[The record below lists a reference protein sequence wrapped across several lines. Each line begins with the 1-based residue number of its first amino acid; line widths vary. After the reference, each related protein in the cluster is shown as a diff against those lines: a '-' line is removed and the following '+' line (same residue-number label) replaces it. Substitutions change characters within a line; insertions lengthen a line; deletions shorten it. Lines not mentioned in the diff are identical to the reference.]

1 MSDSLG
7 QWQAAR
13 LDAAFESYP
22 DPRTLQLRME
32 RLSRAYPSAL
42 SMLLEGSDDDREG
55 LLALL
60 TLGDAP
66 VEEAI
71 RHPHLLPMLLDRRNL
86 HEPFAENPPPLPNLT
101 RWKRHL
107 WLKLL
112 LRERLGIAGFQET
125 ASGFARLA
133 DETSALAMNALPTA
147 APLILFAMGKWGG
160 RELNAS
166 SDIDPVFFAPTDS
179 RSEEVDRTVRSWAGL
194 LSGGETG
201 DAIYPVDLRLR
212 PEGASGPLACNLGE
226 AERYFFQRAAPWERI
241 AYLRARHL
249 LGPLPE
255 WFGQMLDQF
264 LFGSSDPRERV
275 GEVARAL
282 RNVHTSARDRDLKR
296 SPGGIRDVEFLV
308 ASYQLSEGHHNAE
321 LRHGTILEL
330 LERLDASGSLTTD
343 QTATLRE
350 GYILLRNAEH
360 ALQAEEDRAQFILP
374 DPGTALQKRL
384 AWAVRLAPDELEK
397 TLSRSMKGIEAIV
410 EELLLADS
418 PSMSVGTAFVDPQ
431 AEVMI
436 GMAQAAPKLNRE
448 AQTILRR
455 LTGPWGSPAS
465 LFDASQLEQADDP
478 GVLLLR
484 LESSVNAYGGAR
496 SWKQA
501 YGGNQDLQRRI
512 TRILRFGKR
521 LLDEATPRPYLWE
534 QIGNVPESLSRPTKA
549 TTTTLSDWL
558 GNRLFLYGDRFIDG
572 SASVDELTAGWTA
585 TVDEV
590 IQTLGDDFF
599 THNTPPIALF
609 AMGKWGGGELAPDAD
624 LDLMFVCGN
633 GDGSA
638 VASAVQNAT
647 RWMQEASLTGRLL
660 LDARLRPEGGSA
672 PMVIT
677 LSRLEDYLTT
687 RAQPWERMAL
697 VRARFITGDT
707 EIGQQA
713 MRILQTFSTTPPDP
727 SQVKQIEIARRKAA
741 ELSRPRHGILRL
753 KKGVGGM
760 MDFEFAATLLG
771 WKRGL
776 PKGEWWHAPIAAR
789 LEELAADKDSLLIE
803 AAEAYRELRRW
814 DMVTLLASGHR
825 RGDIRTEGEEAER
838 FADAAGIEVDEISR
852 RWKEISALGREVLE
866 LGLKQE

>member
-7 QWQAAR
+7 QWNAAR
-13 LDAAFESYP
+13 LDAAFETYP
-22 DPRTLQLRME
+22 DPRTLKLRME
-32 RLSRAYPSAL
+32 RLSRAYPPAL
-42 SMLLEGSDDDREG
+42 SMLLEGNEDERAG

-86 HEPFAENPPPLPNLT
+86 HEPFADNPAPLPNLT

-112 LRERLGIAGFQET
+112 LRERLEIVGFKET

-133 DETSALAMNALPTA
+133 DETSALAMHALPNA

-194 LSGGETG
+194 LSGGESG

-249 LGPLPE
+249 LGPLPD

-264 LFGSSDPRERV
+264 LFGAADPRERV

-282 RNVHTSARDRDLKR
+282 RNVHASARDRDLKR

-308 ASYQLSEGHHNAE
+308 ASYQLSEGHHNKE

-330 LERLDASGSLTTD
+330 LDRLEASDSLTSEQAT
-343 QTATLRE
+343 TLRD

-360 ALQAEEDRAQFILP
+360 AMQAEEDRARFILP
-374 DPGTALQKRL
+374 DPGSPLHKRL
-384 AWAVRLAPDELEK
+384 AWALRLEPEQLES
-397 TLSRSMKGIEAIV
+397 TLSNAMRAIAGIV
-410 EELLLADS
+410 DDLLLADS
-418 PSMSVGTAFVDPQ
+418 PTMSVGTAFVDPQ
-431 AEVMI
+431 ADEFVGI
-436 GMAQAAPKLNRE
+436 EGSAPKLNRE

-455 LTGPWGSPAS
+455 LTGPWGSPSS
-465 LFDASQLEQADDP
+465 LFDVTQLEQCKDP
-478 GVLLLR
+478 SKLLLR

-501 YGGNQDLQRRI
+501 FGGNEELQRRI

-534 QIGNVPESLSRPTKA
+534 QIGNTPDSLELPEK
-549 TTTTLSDWL
+549 TTTSTLSDWL
-558 GNRLFLYGDRFIDG
+558 GNRLFLHGDRFLEG
-572 SASVDELTAGWTA
+572 VAKVDEFTSGWTA
-585 TVDEV
+585 TIDEV
-590 IQTLGDDFF
+590 IRRLSYNLF
-599 THNTPPIALF
+599 THHTPPIALF
-609 AMGKWGGGELAPDAD
+609 GMGKWGGGELAPDAD
-624 LDLMFVCGN
+624 LDLMFVCGP
-633 GDGSA
+633 GDGSDVATA
-638 VASAVQNAT
+638 VKTTT
-647 RWMQEASLTGRLL
+647 RWMQEATLGGRLL
-660 LDARLRPEGGSA
+660 LDARLRPEGGTA

-677 LSRLEDYLTT
+677 TSRLEDYLTT
-687 RAQPWERMAL
+687 RAQPWEKMAL
-697 VRARFITGDT
+697 VRARFIAGN
-707 EIGQQA
+707 EEVGQKALQ
-713 MRILQTFSTTPPDP
+713 ILQTFSTAPPDAT
-727 SQVKQIEIARRKAA
+727 QVKQIEIARRKAA

-760 MDFEFAATLLG
+760 MDFEFGASLIG
-771 WKRGL
+771 WKKGL
-776 PKGEWWHAPIAAR
+776 PPGAWWQMPIATR
-789 LEELAADKDSLLIE
+789 LEVLALEGDPRLKD
-803 AAEAYRELRRW
+803 AAGAYRELRRW

-825 RGDIRTEGEEAER
+825 RGDIRTEGDEAEQ
-838 FADAAGIEVDEISR
+838 FAMAAGLEVEQISS
-852 RWKEISALGREVLE
+852 RWKEISALGRKVLE
-866 LGLKQE
+866 LGLEV